1 MGLREYKLAYGHGT
15 QSVMLPEEHIS
26 DVLEGVPTPACDV
39 KKATIDCMRHPIG
52 TKPLQELVKKG
63 DKVCLVVADITRA
76 WNRASEFTIHVVNEL
91 NLAGVPDED
100 IYIVFAQGTHRPHTD
115 EENVTCVGEEV
126 ARRIKMYQHISTD
139 KSMLTHMG
147 VTKLGTDVW
156 IDTRVAE
163 ADKVILINAVST
175 HDMAGFGGG
184 RKLILPGVA
193 GFETVQQNHCH
204 ALGPTLGSGLNPDA
218 KLLKIEG
225 NPVSDD
231 MQEACDMVGPCF
243 LVHSIINEEGEIS
256 SMVGGDPYK
265 AWLEGTKETYRMQKV
280 PMKQQAD
287 VTIVSAGGYPKD
299 TNLYQGTKCYTTAEI
314 ATKKGGIIITMIE
327 AEDVME
333 PPAYLGSFKY
343 KNLEDMEKG
352 LRGCFTIPFF
362 VAFENLI
369 TAMTHTVYIVTRPE
383 NFDILREKTHQIPVA
398 TVEEAW
404 ELAKKQLAEEGK
416 TDYSINIIPHG
427 SAIVPFLNK

>member
-1 MGLREYKLAYGHGT
+1 MALKEFKLAYGRGFQT
-15 QSVMLPEEHIS
+15 VNLPEEHIS

-39 KKATIDCMRHPIG
+39 KKATLDCMRYPIG
-52 TKPLQELVKKG
+52 EKPLQKVVKAG

-76 WNRASEFTIHVVNEL
+76 WNRASEFTVHVINEL

-115 EENVTCVGEEV
+115 EENITCVGEEV
-126 ARRIKMYQHISTD
+126 ARRVKMYQHISTD
-139 KSMLTHMG
+139 KSMHTFMG
-147 VTKLGTDVW
+147 TTTLGTDVW

-193 GFETVQQNHCH
+193 SFETVQQNHCH
-204 ALGPTLGSGLNPDA
+204 ALGASLGSGINPDA

-225 NPVSDD
+225 NPVSSD
-231 MQEACDMVGPCF
+231 MQEACDMVKPCF
-243 LVHSIINEEGEIS
+243 LVHSIINEEGRIS
-256 SMVGGDPYK
+256 SMVGGDPYE
-265 AWLEGTKETYRMQKV
+265 AWLEGTKETYRLQKV
-280 PMKQQAD
+280 PMKQEAD

-327 AEDVME
+327 AEDIKE
-333 PPAYLGSFKY
+333 PAAYLDSFKY
-343 KNLEDMEKG
+343 PNLVEMEKG
-352 LRGCFTIPFF
+352 LRECFTIPFF
-362 VAFENLI
+362 VAFENLT
-369 TAMTHTVYIVTRPE
+369 TAMTHTVYIVTKPE
-383 NFDILREKTHQIPVA
+383 NFDVLRERTHQIPVA
-398 TVEEAW
+398 TLEEAW
-404 ELAKKQLAEEGK
+404 ALAQAQLAKEGK
-416 TDYSINIIPHG
+416 TDYRINIIPHG
-427 SAIVPFLNK
+427 SAIVPYVKE

>member
-1 MGLREYKLAYGHGT
+1 MALKEFKLAYGRGFQT
-15 QSVMLPEEHIS
+15 VALPEEHIS
-26 DVLEGVPTPACDV
+26 DVLEGVPTSACDV
-39 KKATIDCMRHPIG
+39 KKATLDCMRYPIG
-52 TKPLQELVKKG
+52 AKPLQKVVKAG

-76 WNRASEFTIHVVNEL
+76 WNRASEFTVHVINEL

-115 EENVTCVGEEV
+115 EENITCVGEEV
-126 ARRIKMYQHISTD
+126 AHRVKMYQHVSTD
-139 KSMLTHMG
+139 KSMHTFMG
-147 VTKLGTDVW
+147 TTTLGTDVW

-193 GFETVQQNHCH
+193 SFETVQQNHCH
-204 ALGPTLGSGLNPDA
+204 ALGASLGSGINPDA

-225 NPVSDD
+225 NPVSSD
-231 MQEACDMVGPCF
+231 MQEACDMVKPCF
-243 LVHSIINEEGEIS
+243 LVHSIINEEGRIS
-256 SMVGGDPYK
+256 SMVGGDPYE
-265 AWLEGTKETYRMQKV
+265 AWLEGTKETYRLQKV
-280 PMKQQAD
+280 PMKQEAD

-327 AEDVME
+327 AEDIKE
-333 PPAYLGSFKY
+333 PAAYLDSFKY
-343 KNLEDMEKG
+343 PNLVEMEKG
-352 LRGCFTIPFF
+352 LRDCFTIPFF
-362 VAFENLI
+362 VAFENLT
-369 TAMTHTVYIVTRPE
+369 TAMTHTVYIVTKPE
-383 NFDILREKTHQIPVA
+383 NFDVLRERTYQIPVA

-404 ELAKKQLAEEGK
+404 ALAQQQLTKEGK
-416 TDYSINIIPHG
+416 TDYTINIIPHG
-427 SAIVPFLNK
+427 SAIVPYVKE